1 MGLHEIAIA
10 DAVNGSQRPKFDR
23 CSTHEFL
30 NMYAVRLDAATGQ
43 QSPSEVA
50 AFITPECW

>member
-50 AFITPECW
+50 ALITPECW

>member
-23 CSTHEFL
+23 YSTHEFL